1 MERTK
6 LAKITSI
13 PDSFTLQS
21 IVEMASMIRSSLI
34 ALPFQRESDIVRVVT
49 CTFAFA
55 TTNVPRWCLFAG
67 ENEDAPVIWTKDSA
81 DLQEMSALLLSSA
94 STAASNSVADKA
106 AADGFNR
113 RSLVHTSQLPEP
125 ALFDQVSFDAFYQR
139 MVDSNSGMLADGSF
153 YWFLM
158 QEFYRYQRTQ
168 LGFGIVLLAPAGQNA
183 AALSRPREE
192 ILSWLGQIV
201 VSEVRKL
208 DYICRFNGIIGMVLA
223 GSTLEESETCAQRI
237 IEIARVRNDSQR
249 FEEAFSPHAGVSAVP
264 QTCEHPGILIAAAQK
279 CLESSVAANIA
290 VTAFR

>member
-183 AALSRPREE
+183 AALSRPRE
-192 ILSWLGQIV
+192 
-201 VSEVRKL
+201 VRKL